1 MLEQLRIEN
10 LGVIESISLLLPSGS
25 IAVTGETG
33 AGKTMVVSAIQ
44 LLLGARAEPEMI
56 RRGTDQAIVE
66 GRFIDRDGTEVV
78 VKRVLPAGGRS
89 RAYIDGSLATAAE
102 LQQRIGPLVDLH
114 GQHAQQSLLRPATQR
129 DALDAFAGVD
139 TGPLALVRANIS
151 AIDAELDELGGDETE
166 RARRI
171 DLLSYQLDELGAA
184 NLGEPDED
192 VTLLARES
200 ILANALEHQTAAGQA
215 GELVSADGPIAE
227 ALGNAAS
234 LLDDDGPFTDSVAKI
249 ISLQEQLAELSA
261 DLRSIGEEITDDPE
275 EREHVRQRLSLLVEL
290 KRKYGP
296 SLTDVI
302 AYTEDLQRQL
312 AELQSHEVRVGH
324 LIDQRNAAMLDSDRI
339 SAEIERQRRE
349 AAPKL
354 AESIEGELA
363 ALSMPNAK
371 IEIEVAGPAGD
382 NVSILLAPNPGL
394 PLLPVGK
401 GASGGELSR
410 TMLALRLVLAGGPPI
425 QVFDEVDAG
434 IGGGTARAV
443 GQALSSLGAD
453 GQVFVVTHLA
463 QVASYA
469 GSHIVIDKSNTGTS
483 TTSQARVLTDEQRVV
498 EVSRMLSGSPDS
510 TVANE
515 HAEELL
521 AATSST
527 WETTASRCATT
538 QPKIAAISATNAAD
552 SRRAS

>member
-1 MLEQLRIEN
+1 MLEELRIQN

-44 LLLGARAEPEMI
+44 LLMGARAEPDMV
-56 RRGTDQAIVE
+56 RRGTDQAVVE
-66 GRFIDRDGTEVV
+66 GRFVDNDGAELV
-78 VKRVLPAGGRS
+78 VKRVLPATGRS
-89 RAYIDGSLATAAE
+89 RAYIDGSLATASE
-102 LQQRIGPLVDLH
+102 LQERVGPLVDLH
-114 GQHAQQSLLRPATQR
+114 GQHAQQSLLQPTTQR
-129 DALDAFAGVD
+129 DALDTFAGVD
-139 TGPLALVRANIS
+139 TEPLRAIRANIAS
-151 AIDAELDELGGDETE
+151 IDSELSELGGDETE

-171 DLLSYQLDELGAA
+171 DLLTYQLDELEAA
-184 NLGEPDED
+184 NVSDPNED
-192 VTLLARES
+192 VVLLSRES
-200 ILANALEHQTAAGQA
+200 VLANALEHQTAAGHA
-215 GELVSADGPIAE
+215 GELVGADGPIAE

-234 LLDDDGPFTDSVAKI
+234 LLDSDGPFADAFAKI
-249 ISLQEQLAELSA
+249 ISLQEELAELSA

-275 EREHVRQRLSLLVEL
+275 ERDHVRERLSLLVEL
-290 KRKYGP
+290 RRKYGP
-296 SLTDVI
+296 TLTDVI
-302 AYTEDLQRQL
+302 GYAEDLRQQL
-312 AELQSHEVRVGH
+312 DELESHEVRVGH
-324 LIDQRNAAMLDSDRI
+324 LIDQRDAAVRDCDRI
-339 SAEIERQRRE
+339 ASEVEKMRRE
-349 AAPKL
+349 AAPQL
-354 AESIEGELA
+354 ARAIEAVLA
-363 ALSMPNAK
+363 TLSMANATV
-371 IEIEVAGPAGD
+371 EIGVSGSAGD

-434 IGGGTARAV
+434 IGGRTARAV
-443 GQALSSLGAD
+443 GEALSSLGTR

-469 GSHIVIDKSNTGTS
+469 GSHIVIDKSNTATT
-483 TTSQARVLTDEQRVV
+483 TTSQARVLTDEQRIV

-510 TVANE
+510 SVANE

-527 WETTASRCATT
+527 WETAAS
-538 QPKIAAISATNAAD
+538 
-552 SRRAS
+552 